1 MKFAHLLVSACFV
14 DRPEIGRFVEAPA
27 EVVFEHPTG
36 GSRSTGSTPASLGGS
51 AAAQTPTRDDRVRT
65 SALRDTNS
73 EQTTA
78 SMTKG
83 R

>member
-14 DRPEIGRFVEAPA
+14 ERPEIGQFVEAPA
-27 EVVFEHPTG
+27 EVVFERLTG
-36 GSRSTGSTPASLGGS
+36 GSRTTGSTPARLGGS
-51 AAAQTPTRDDRVRT
+51 AAAQTPTRHDRVRT

-73 EQTTA
+73 EQRTA